1 MNSFL
6 NSLSSVISF
15 LLQQL
20 STVTTSLIKNVVFQI
35 AVGLFLFSLVIAI
48 IGSFLHIRG
57 RKSNIDD

>member
-15 LLQQL
+15 LLHQL
-20 STVTTSLIKNVVFQI
+20 STVTTSLLNNVVFQI
-35 AVGLFLFSLVIAI
+35 AVGIFLFSLVIAI
-48 IGSFLHIRG
+48 ISSFVHIRG

>member
-20 STVTTSLIKNVVFQI
+20 STVTTSLLNNVVFQI
-35 AVGLFLFSLVIAI
+35 AVGLFLFCLVISI
-48 IGSFLHIRG
+48 ISSFVHIRG
-57 RKSNIDD
+57 RKSNLDD